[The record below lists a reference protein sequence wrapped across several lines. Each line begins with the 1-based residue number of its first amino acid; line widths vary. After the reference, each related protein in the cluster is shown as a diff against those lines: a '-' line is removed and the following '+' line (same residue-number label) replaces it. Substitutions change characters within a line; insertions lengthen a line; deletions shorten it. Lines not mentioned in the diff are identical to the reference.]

1 MGRRITSSLLVAGAV
16 LAFLGAGPAAAQKQ
30 TLHMAYWAGPSH
42 QMVQTLAAWIKTIEE
57 ASGGN
62 LVVEIDKAALGKME
76 GQYDLIRNGVRDLGW
91 AVPGY
96 TVGRF
101 DLLQGAELP
110 LVCPSPAVCSPVV
123 WKWYAKHG
131 LAAKEFT
138 DTTLLITFMGGPY
151 GIHTVKPAKTLDE
164 IRALKIRAAG
174 PSLPMAKALGLNAV
188 PLPAT
193 ETYEAVQR
201 GTVDGSV
208 FPWEAMTSFRLN
220 ELLKGHLEVPGGLG
234 APSFVIVAN
243 TKAFDNLTPENKAAL
258 MKASGEAGSAL
269 IGKAWQAADEYGR
282 SDAKQ
287 RGQAIETLP
296 AAEFER
302 WKSLLQVVTDDWVKK
317 VGQKGY
323 DGRKLLDDLEA
334 MIKGASS

>member
-1 MGRRITSSLLVAGAV
+1 MRKIAIGLL
-16 LAFLGAGPAAAQKQ
+16 LAAAAVVLRAAPATAEKQ
-30 TLHMAYWAGPSH
+30 VLRMAYWAGPSH
-42 QMVQTLAAWIKTIEE
+42 QMVQTLVSWIKTIEE

-62 LVVEIDKAALGKME
+62 LSVEVDKAGLAKME
-76 GQYDLIRNGVRDLGW
+76 GQYDLIRNGVRDLVW

-101 DLLQGAELP
+101 DVLQAAELP
-110 LVCPSPAVCSPVV
+110 LLCPKPTVCSPAI
-123 WKWYAKHG
+123 WKWYEKNG

-138 DTTLLITFMGGPY
+138 DTKLLITFTGGPY
-151 GIHTVKPAKTLDE
+151 GIHTTKPAKTLDE

-258 MKASGEAGSAL
+258 LKASGEAGATL
-269 IGKAWQAADEYGR
+269 MGKAWQYWDDHGR
-282 SDAKQ
+282 NDAKEKAQ
-287 RGQAIETLP
+287 TIETLAP
-296 AAEFER
+296 AEFEK
-302 WKSLLQVVTDDWVKK
+302 WKGLLQPVTDDWIKRVD
-317 VGQKGY
+317 QKGY
-323 DGRKLLDDLEA
+323 DGRKLLDDLQA
-334 MIKGASS
+334 MIKQVSS

>member
-1 MGRRITSSLLVAGAV
+1 MPHKFLGLLIVAGTVFAG
-16 LAFLGAGPAAAQKQ
+16 LGAGPAIAQKQ

-42 QMVQTLAAWIKTIEE
+42 QMVQTQAAWIKTIEE

-62 LVVEIDKAALGKME
+62 LAIEVDKAALGKME
-76 GQYDLIRNGVRDLGW
+76 GQYDLIRNGVRDLVW

-101 DLLQGAELP
+101 DMLQAAELP
-110 LVCPSPAVCSPVV
+110 LVCSSPALCSPIV
-123 WKWYAKHG
+123 WNWYAKHG

-138 DTTLLITFMGGPY
+138 DTSLLVTFVGGPY
-151 GIHTVKPAKTLDE
+151 GIHTVKPVKTLDE
-164 IRALKIRAAG
+164 VKALKIRAAG

-188 PLPAT
+188 PLPAN

-243 TKAFDNLTPENKAAL
+243 QKAMDKLTPENKAAL
-258 MKASGEAGSAL
+258 LKASGEAGSAL
-269 IGKAWQAADEYGR
+269 FGNAWQAADEHGR
-282 SDAKQ
+282 KDALEK
-287 RGQAIETLP
+287 GQIIEILAP
-296 AAEFER
+296 AEFER
-302 WKSLLQVVTDDWVKK
+302 WKSLLRPVTDEWIKK
-317 VGQKGY
+317 ADQKGY
-323 DGRKLLDDLEA
+323 DGRKLLDDLQA
-334 MIKGASS
+334 MIKAASS

>member
-1 MGRRITSSLLVAGAV
+1 MLCKMTRVLLAAGALFALGV
-16 LAFLGAGPAAAQKQ
+16 LPASAEKQ
-30 TLHMAYWAGPSH
+30 TLRMAYWAGPSH
-42 QMVQTLAAWIKTIEE
+42 QMVQTLAAWVKTIEE

-62 LVVEIDKAALGKME
+62 LVVEIDKAALGKMD

-110 LVCPSPAVCSPVV
+110 LLCPHPAVCSPVV

-138 DTTLLITFMGGPY
+138 DTTLLVTFMGGPY
-151 GIHTVKPAKTLDE
+151 GIHTIKPAKGLDE
-164 IRALKIRAAG
+164 IKALKIRAAG

-220 ELLKGHLEVPGGLG
+220 ELLKSHLEVPGGLG

-243 TKAFDNLTPENKAAL
+243 TKAFDHLTAENRAAL
-258 MKASGEAGSAL
+258 MKASSEAGSAL

-282 SDAKQ
+282 NDAKS
-287 RGQAIETLP
+287 RGQAIETLTP
-296 AAEFER
+296 AEFER
-302 WKSLLQVVTDDWVKK
+302 WRSLLQVVTDDWIKK
-317 VGQKGY
+317 LEQKGY
-323 DGRKLLDDLEA
+323 DGRKLLDDLQA
-334 MIKGASS
+334 MINAASG

>member
-1 MGRRITSSLLVAGAV
+1 MKATRLLIGA
-16 LAFLGAGPAAAQKQ
+16 LAALVLGALPAAAQKQ

-62 LVVEIDKAALGKME
+62 LTVEVDKAALGKME
-76 GQYDLIRNGVRDLGW
+76 GQYDLIRNGVRDLVW

-101 DLLQGAELP
+101 DMLQAAELP
-110 LVCPSPAVCSPVV
+110 LLCPSPAICSPVV
-123 WKWYAKHG
+123 WKWYTKHG

-138 DTTLLITFMGGPY
+138 DTKLLVTFMGGPY
-151 GIHTVKPAKTLDE
+151 GIHTVKPVKTLDE
-164 IRALKIRAAG
+164 LKALKIRAAG

-208 FPWEAMTSFRLN
+208 FPWEAMT
-220 ELLKGHLEVPGGLG
+220 ELPPERTAEGPSRGPGRARRAVLRDRRQP
-234 APSFVIVAN
+234 AR
-243 TKAFDNLTPENKAAL
+243 
-258 MKASGEAGSAL
+258 
-269 IGKAWQAADEYGR
+269 R
-282 SDAKQ
+282 ST
-287 RGQAIETLP
+287 I
-296 AAEFER
+296 
-302 WKSLLQVVTDDWVKK
+302 
-317 VGQKGY
+317 
-323 DGRKLLDDLEA
+323 
-334 MIKGASS
+334 